1 MYASLVVI
9 SALVFK
15 NESFIPIKILSEL
28 KHYAMFEIICTAFIG
43 ITCKEHQV
51 MMLEPSTSWTYIE
64 YQ

>member
-15 NESFIPIKILSEL
+15 NESLIPIKILSEF
-28 KHYAMFEIICTAFIG
+28 KHYAMFEIICTAFVG
-43 ITCKEHQV
+43 IACKEHQV
-51 MMLEPSTSWTYIE
+51 MMLELSISWTYIE